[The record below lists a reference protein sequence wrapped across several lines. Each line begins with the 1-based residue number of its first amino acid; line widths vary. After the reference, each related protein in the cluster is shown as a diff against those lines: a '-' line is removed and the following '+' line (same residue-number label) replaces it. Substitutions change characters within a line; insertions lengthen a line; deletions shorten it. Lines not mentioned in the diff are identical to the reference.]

1 MITMLHADLES
12 SDHEE
17 FGSGTESTLYQNEP
31 VRKSGRHHKKH
42 QQNNKADHQHHKDKK
57 VQNKSSSPA
66 AAADSK
72 PTSPTPLITFS
83 PKRERQQQSQPL
95 KVVHQHHR
103 HAAPANG
110 RLHHD

>member
-1 MITMLHADLES
+1 MLHADLES

-57 VQNKSSSPA
+57 VQNKSSSA